1 MVDQTPAL
9 KAVREELKRRV
20 GHIKGM
26 NTPQYIRPIIQGG
39 RRRPDL
45 GYSQHSYRNADDL
58 MLYGSK
64 QDPIVS
70 VLKQMKSEGYPVGT
84 ILDHNYNQDHQDHI
98 HLEGSPKVKGDP
110 EKPSTWNITPGETVE
125 TPIGGGGG
133 TTDTPTTNTESKN
146 SWWDWLTNP
155 TETAAEEL
163 GKVLARVGWAALGL
177 TVLVIAVVFMLNEF
191 SKSETGSNLIE
202 LAATKGMSAAKAKA

>member
-1 MVDQTPAL
+1 MVAQTPAL
-9 KAVREELKRRV
+9 KAVIDELEKRV
-20 GHIKGM
+20 GHIQGM
-26 NTPQYIRPIIQGG
+26 RTPQYIRPIIQGG
-39 RRRPDL
+39 RRRPEL

-58 MLYGSK
+58 MLKGSA

-84 ILDHNYNQDHQDHI
+84 ILDHNYNSDHWDHI
-98 HLEGSPKVKGDP
+98 HVEGNPKVRGDP

-125 TPIGGGGG
+125 TPVGGGGG
-133 TTDTPTTNTESKN
+133 TTDTPADTESKN

-163 GKVLARVGWAALGL
+163 GKLIARIGWAALAL
-177 TVLVIAVVFMLNEF
+177 TVLVIAVIFMLNEF

-202 LAATKGMSAAKAKA
+202 LAATRGMSAAKAKA